1 VLFTPRRTIFGPTEA
16 NGIYTSNENG
26 AWLKTMPSTRAVSQT
41 SSLPLRQNRLEV
53 RPVPSRW
60 RQSVELSQLFAAISP
75 NDLAEILAAAR
86 TTTFTRKQMLFY
98 AGEKIQRVILLTEGS
113 VKITQND
120 EFGSTVILRMV
131 GPGGVVGD
139 LGVACQGTQ
148 SAGAEARV
156 NCKALVWD
164 IDTFETLSE
173 RFPTLQRNTL
183 RVLAKSLHDLES
195 RFCEISTKRVAQRL
209 ALELARLL
217 PQVGRKVG
225 DVIEINLSR
234 EELAQMTATTL
245 FTVSR
250 QLSLWEQQ
258 GIVSLRRLGVVI
270 LNPLS
275 LSTISELK

>member
-1 VLFTPRRTIFGPTEA
+1 M
-16 NGIYTSNENG
+16 YTSNENG
-26 AWLKTMPSTRAVSQT
+26 TWLKTMPYTRAVSQT
-41 SSLPLRQNRLEV
+41 SSLPLRQTRLEV

-60 RQSVELSQLFAAISP
+60 RQSVELSQLFAGISP
-75 NDLAEILAAAR
+75 HDLAEILAAAR
-86 TTTFTRKQMLFY
+86 TTNFTRKQSLFW

-139 LGVACQGTQ
+139 LGVACQGMH
-148 SAGAEARV
+148 SAGAEARGT
-156 NCKALVWD
+156 CKALVWD
-164 IDTFETLSE
+164 LATFEALSE

-183 RVLAKSLHDLES
+183 RILAKSLHDLES

-225 DVIEINLSR
+225 DVVEINLSR

-250 QLSLWEQQ
+250 QLSIWEQQ

-270 LNPLS
+270 RNPLS
-275 LSTISELK
+275 LTTISELK

>member
-1 VLFTPRRTIFGPTEA
+1 
-16 NGIYTSNENG
+16 
-26 AWLKTMPSTRAVSQT
+26 MPSTRAVSQT

-53 RPVPSRW
+53 RPAPSRW
-60 RQSVELSQLFAAISP
+60 RQSVELSQLFAAIP
-75 NDLAEILAAAR
+75 PHDLAEILAAAR
-86 TTTFTRKQMLFY
+86 TMTFTRKQTLFY
-98 AGEKIQRVILLTEGS
+98 AGEKIQRVLLITEGS

-120 EFGSTVILRMV
+120 EFGSTVILRLV

-164 IDTFETLSE
+164 IATFEALSE

-183 RVLAKSLHDLES
+183 RILARSLHDLES

-217 PQVGRKVG
+217 PQVGRQVG
-225 DVIEINLSR
+225 DVVEINLSR

-275 LSTISELK
+275 LSTISGTQMTFRFISTD